1 MEPSGRGSL
10 LCAVNQG
17 VTPLWQDLSRD
28 ASFWAFLRKVD
39 EGIASDARSGGC
51 LFCGAPLH
59 SASYKR
65 KLRGPEVLAD
75 GTRFSFCC
83 SMDSCRKRLTPPSV
97 RFLGRKVFVMASVVL
112 VAAMRQGPTPAR
124 VRRIARLVGV
134 SRRSVSRWTVWWTES
149 FPKTALW
156 QAGSSR
162 FDERVDPKSLPS
174 SLLVYFN
181 SCLSL
186 CSSPGR
192 SSS

>member
-28 ASFWAFLRKVD
+28 ASFWAFFRKVD

-59 SASYKR
+59 SASCKR

-83 SMDSCRKRLTPPSV
+83 SMDRGPR
-97 RFLGRKVFVMASVVL
+97 GREAGYP
-112 VAAMRQGPTPAR
+112 QGEET
-124 VRRIARLVGV
+124 
-134 SRRSVSRWTVWWTES
+134 S
-149 FPKTALW
+149 
-156 QAGSSR
+156 
-162 FDERVDPKSLPS
+162 
-174 SLLVYFN
+174 
-181 SCLSL
+181 
-186 CSSPGR
+186 
-192 SSS
+192 